1 MAAAPSTP
9 WTDWRRAGDVL
20 AEISASHDE
29 AARFW
34 GELFQQLERL
44 SGELVERQ
52 RAWQAE
58 QQRTEREIRERTAE
72 LERQHAAMAAQRERI
87 REEVVAEV
95 TQAAIASAAADEH
108 LRRMREEVEQERAK
122 SQSALQS
129 AEAQLAQLTRATAEL
144 GEARK
149 QVERE
154 REQFDVAPTEPQGAV
169 VRERLLEQLRQAEE
183 QRAVL
188 ERERAVLETELET
201 VRGRAAEL
209 AETLAQQKRQM
220 AEERTVWMDEIKR
233 MRHLLETIS
242 QRQAEHHAAEE
253 PPAVHRGSESRGGRN
268 LGSGNETAGDP
279 VLSSVMAQFEMLQKD
294 LARRRRVAVAQS

>member
-1 MAAAPSTP
+1 VAAAPLTP

-20 AEISASHDE
+20 AEISTSHDE

-58 QQRTEREIRERTAE
+58 QQRAEREIRERAAE
-72 LERQHAAMAAQRERI
+72 LEREHAAMAAARERI
-87 REEVVAEV
+87 REEVTAEV
-95 TQAAIASAAADEH
+95 TQTGIAAAAADEH
-108 LRRMREEVEQERAK
+108 LRRLREEVEQERAK
-122 SQSALQS
+122 SQSALRA
-129 AEAQLAQLTRATAEL
+129 AEAQLAQLTQATAEL
-144 GEARK
+144 AEARK

-154 REQFDVAPTEPQGAV
+154 REQFTTTPTEPQGPV

-183 QRAVL
+183 ERAVL

-201 VRGRAAEL
+201 IRGRAAEM
-209 AETLAQQKRQM
+209 AETLAQHKRQT
-220 AEERTVWMDEIKR
+220 AEERTLWTDEIKR

-242 QRQAEHHAAEE
+242 ERQAEHHAPEE
-253 PPAVHRGSESRGGRN
+253 PPAVHHGSESRGGRN
-268 LGSGNETAGDP
+268 LGFAGETAGDP

>member
-1 MAAAPSTP
+1 MTAAPLTP
-9 WTDWRRAGDVL
+9 WTDWRRAGDLL

-58 QQRTEREIRERTAE
+58 QQRAEREIREQASE
-72 LERQHAAMAAQRERI
+72 LQRQHATMAAQREKL
-87 REEVVAEV
+87 REEVVAEA
-95 TQAAIASAAADEH
+95 TQAGIAAAAADEH
-108 LRRMREEVEQERAK
+108 LRRLREEVEQERAK
-122 SQSALQS
+122 SQSALQA
-129 AEAQLAQLTRATAEL
+129 AEAQLAQLTQATAEL
-144 GEARK
+144 AEARR

-154 REQFDVAPTEPQGAV
+154 REQFATTPTAPQGAV
-169 VRERLLEQLRQAEE
+169 VRERTLEQLRQAEE
-183 QRAVL
+183 GRAVL

-201 VRGRAAEL
+201 IRGRAAEM
-209 AETLAQQKRQM
+209 AETLAQHKRQA
-220 AEERTVWMDEIKR
+220 AEERTLWTDEIKR

-242 QRQAEHHAAEE
+242 ERQADRRAAEE
-253 PPAVHRGSESRGGRN
+253 PPAVHHGSEGRGGRSP
-268 LGSGNETAGDP
+268 GFTGETAGDP